1 MSSKQVVTS
10 KYVPRE
16 HALAFHAR
24 AQRFSVMVM
33 HRRAGKTIA
42 CVNDLIDKAIQCH
55 LPYPQF
61 GYLAP
66 YYSQAKSIA
75 WVYLKHYAEPLID
88 KVMESELSVILKN
101 GAKIRLYGADNP
113 DSLRGMYF
121 DGVVLDEYGDMS
133 PRIFGEVIA
142 PTLTDRRGWAVFI
155 GTPKGKNHFFD
166 LWEDA
171 KESKG
176 WFTQMLKA
184 SESGIID
191 KEELEML
198 KNMPGSDENTYRQ
211 EFECDFTAALRG
223 SYYGDQLNAL
233 ETSNTGSYPYDP
245 DRAVHVAFDI
255 GYSDDTS
262 CWFFQSDGRNFAI
275 VDFFTVSGFSVDD
288 LLSNLR
294 GRSYVYGT
302 FYLPHDARNKSF
314 QTGKSVRELMQAAGC
329 QTQLVAQLSIQDGI
343 QAVRKTLP
351 NCYFNTDNKDVRVG
365 LSALKSYQREWD
377 DKKQIFREQ
386 PKHDWSSNPADSFRY
401 LALAMNP
408 LATQKASRVISQ
420 QQKPSNVIT
429 LENLYADRAARQSG
443 PKRI

>member
-245 DRAVHVAFDI
+245 DRAVHVSFDI

-294 GRSYVYGT
+294 SRPYVYGT

-420 QQKPSNVIT
+420 QQKPNNVIN
-429 LENLYADRAARQSG
+429 LENLYADREARQAG